1 MGAET
6 PRLAA
11 ILLAAGASRRL
22 GQPKQLVKRNG
33 ESLVRRSAGLL
44 VKLAADP
51 IVVVAGFQAEK
62 TIHELQDMPLTLV
75 TNQDWEQGMG
85 GSIACG
91 VRHIP
96 PDVDGVLVMLCDQWC
111 LDSNDL
117 FLLKSA
123 WISDISGIIVSEWNN
138 GKLDISGPP
147 VIFPGS
153 IMHELIF
160 VKGNQGAKSII
171 DRHKGI
177 VHPVEVRNAAYDL
190 DEASD
195 LARLEETR

>member
-22 GQPKQLVKRNG
+22 GQPKQLVERNG

-44 VKLAADP
+44 VKLTADP
-51 IVVVAGFQAEK
+51 IVVVAGFQADK
-62 TIHELQDMPLTLV
+62 IIRELQDLPLTVV

-91 VRHIP
+91 VRDIP
-96 PDVDGVLVMLCDQWC
+96 PDVDGVLVMLCDQWR
-111 LDSNDL
+111 LDSDDL

-123 WISDISGIIVSEWNN
+123 WNSDISEIIVSGWND
-138 GKLDISGPP
+138 GKAYITGPP
-147 VIFPGS
+147 VIFPGN
-153 IMHELIF
+153 IMHELKI
-160 VKGNQGAKSII
+160 VKGDQGAKSII
-171 DRHKGI
+171 DRHKGN

-195 LARLEETR
+195 LERFEETT